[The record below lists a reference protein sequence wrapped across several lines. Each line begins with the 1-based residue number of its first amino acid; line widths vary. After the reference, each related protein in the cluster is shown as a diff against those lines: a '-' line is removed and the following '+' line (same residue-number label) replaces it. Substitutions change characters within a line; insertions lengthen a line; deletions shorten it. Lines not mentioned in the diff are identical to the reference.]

1 MTRILHGG
9 AIAAAARLYGG
20 APGEWLD
27 LSTGINPNP
36 PILPDIPL
44 RIWNRLPDA
53 DLIERAQAA
62 ARAWYLRGVDED
74 AEDASLPLA
83 VPGTQALIQI
93 LPRLAPAG
101 RPVAIL
107 SPTYGEYGLCFRRAG
122 FVVEEIADLADLRPD
137 HGLVIVV
144 NPNNPTGRL
153 HGADELRDLARRLEE
168 QGARLHVDEAFGDSH
183 PQTTLAGFA
192 PKTRNVTVSRSFG
205 KFFGLAG
212 VRLGFVFAH
221 PDTLDFVE
229 AELGPWAVSGPALH
243 LAAKLMAG
251 DGRSVAEAIAR
262 RSAALSAVLDGAG
275 LGRVGGADLFQTVA
289 HENAAALFEHLAR
302 SHILVRKFDYAAD
315 WLRIGLVPDEDGDR
329 RLAQALAS
337 FEG

>member
-1 MTRILHGG
+1 MARILHGG
-9 AIAAAARLYGG
+9 AIAAAARVYGG
-20 APGEWLD
+20 DPCDWLD

-36 PILPDIPL
+36 PHIPGIPT
-44 RIWNRLPDA
+44 RVWNRLPDA
-53 DLIERAQAA
+53 DLIDRARAA
-62 ARAWYLRGVDED
+62 ARAWYLRGVEADSDE
-74 AEDASLPLA
+74 AGLPLA

-101 RPVAIL
+101 RPIAVL

-122 FVVEEIADLADLRPD
+122 FAVEAIADLAELRPE

-153 HGADELRDLARRLEE
+153 HDAGELRDLARRLEG
-168 QGARLHVDEAFGDSH
+168 QGARLHVDEAFGDSR
-183 PQTTLAGFA
+183 PEATLAGFA

-212 VRLGFVFAH
+212 VRLGFVFAR
-221 PDTLDFVE
+221 PDTLEFVE

-243 LAAKLMAG
+243 LAAELMAG
-251 DGRSVAEAIAR
+251 DGGAVAEAIEQ
-262 RSAALSAVLDGAG
+262 RSAALSAVLDDAG
-275 LGRVGGADLFQTVA
+275 LGRVGGTDLFQTVI
-289 HENAAALFEHLAR
+289 HENASALFEHLAR

-315 WLRIGLVPDEDGDR
+315 WLRIGLAPDEEGDR
-329 RLAQALAS
+329 RLAKALAS